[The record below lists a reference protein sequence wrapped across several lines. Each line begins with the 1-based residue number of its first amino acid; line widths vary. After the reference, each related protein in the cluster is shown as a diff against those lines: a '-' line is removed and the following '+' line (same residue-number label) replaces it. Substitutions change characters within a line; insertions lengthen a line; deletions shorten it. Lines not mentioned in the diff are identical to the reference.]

1 MEVSCH
7 FRRDARR
14 ESFDPNT
21 RDLLRLSVH
30 GDGAE
35 GEDPAVQFETRF
47 LGRVVVDKLT
57 DRARL
62 EVEASAHPVSAQ
74 VDGRVLETRLMIGRE
89 VRAGDV
95 LIVLDAE
102 VARLAIEKRRARLGA
117 LAARR
122 ESLRNEIRVEQEALI
137 VREIARAGGTVCPAL
152 SRAPLWGADR
162 CRLST
167 RRVRRKEVRTV
178 SIMNGHPA
186 NLRLKIA

>member
-30 GDGAE
+30 GDGDE
-35 GEDPAVQFETRF
+35 GADPAVQFETRF
-47 LGRVVVDKLT
+47 LGRVVVYKLT

-102 VARLAIEKRRARLGA
+102 VARLAIEKRP
-117 LAARR
+117 
-122 ESLRNEIRVEQEALI
+122 S
-137 VREIARAGGTVCPAL
+137 PAPPYGE
-152 SRAPLWGADR
+152 RIGADFRRGGSEGKR
-162 CRLST
+162 CGLYQ
-167 RRVRRKEVRTV
+167 
-178 SIMNGHPA
+178 
-186 NLRLKIA
+186 L